1 MDASKKACT
10 GNVHAKMQKGAVN
23 LGNITWSTGYAKHP
37 KSVFSIPKRKTK
49 IFK

>member
-10 GNVHAKMQKGAVN
+10 GNANVKGAVK
-23 LGNITWSTGYAKHP
+23 LGNITWSTGFAKHP
-37 KSVFSIPKRKTK
+37 KSVFPIPIRKTE